1 MKNASPTRVVILSSL
16 VVFIC
21 VLIFEWSGYFIPAL
35 HFPAYDLIIIPIL
48 VFTVSAFIYYTTLEK
63 FIYNKIKLI
72 YKRIH
77 ELKSG
82 NTTIEDGKIKM
93 NRDIF
98 SEVNEDV
105 MDWANNKSSEIARL
119 KKQADYRKE
128 FLGNVSHELKTP
140 IMSIQGYLETL
151 AEGGI
156 HDDRINQAYVEKA
169 LRNVERM
176 VEIIIDLENIS
187 MLESGEFELK
197 PTRFDICL
205 LAKDVFE
212 TFEMQAENRNV
223 KLAIRKGTDRE
234 FFVVGDQNLIR
245 EVLVNLVGNGIKYGK
260 KEGFVEIGFY
270 EMGNQL
276 LVEVSDNGIGIS
288 AEHINRV
295 FERFY
300 RVEKSRTRETGGTGL
315 GLSIVKHILEAH
327 GQTISVTSTPD
338 EGSVFSFTLQR
349 AN

>member
-1 MKNASPTRVVILSSL
+1 MKNASPGRVVILSALS
-16 VVFIC
+16 VFIS
-21 VLIFEWSGYFIPAL
+21 VLILELSGYFIPAL
-35 HFPAYDLIIIPIL
+35 GFPVFHIILIPLIAFVVAAYI
-48 VFTVSAFIYYTTLEK
+48 FYTTLEK

-98 SEVNEDV
+98 EDVNEDV
-105 MDWANNKSSEIARL
+105 KEWADNKSIEIARL

-140 IMSIQGYLETL
+140 IMSMQGYLETL

-156 HDDRINQAYVEKA
+156 HDNRINQQYVEKA

-176 VEIIIDLENIS
+176 VEIITDLENIS

-197 PTRFDICL
+197 KSKFDICML
-205 LAKDVFE
+205 VKDVFE

-223 KLAIRKGTDRE
+223 RLGIKKETDRE
-234 FFVVGDQNLIR
+234 YFVTGDQNLIR
-245 EVLVNLVGNGIKYGK
+245 EVLVNLVGNAIKYGK
-260 KEGFVEIGFY
+260 KDGSVEIGFY
-270 EMGNQL
+270 EMGRQL
-276 LVEVSDNGIGIS
+276 LVEVSDDGIGIS
-288 AEHINRV
+288 PEHINRV

-327 GQTISVTSTPD
+327 GQTISVNSTPGA
-338 EGSVFSFTLQR
+338 GSVFSFTLER
-349 AN
+349 PN

>member
-1 MKNASPTRVVILSSL
+1 MKNASPVRVVIISAFIVLLTL
-16 VVFIC
+16 VLLEVLGFFIQ
-21 VLIFEWSGYFIPAL
+21 AL
-35 HFPAYDLIIIPIL
+35 DFPAYDLIIIPLMGFAASLII
-48 VFTVSAFIYYTTLEK
+48 FNRMLEK

-93 NRDIF
+93 DRDIF

-105 MDWANNKSSEIARL
+105 MDWANNKSKEIARL

-151 AEGGI
+151 AEGGL
-156 HDDRINQAYVEKA
+156 HDERINQTYVEKA

-176 VEIIIDLENIS
+176 VEIITDLENIS

-197 PTRFDICL
+197 ITKFDICL

-223 KLAIRKGTDRE
+223 QLAIKKETDRE
-234 FFVVGDQNLIR
+234 FFVEGDLNLIR
-245 EVLVNLVGNGIKYGK
+245 EVLVNLVGNAIKYGK
-260 KEGFVEIGFY
+260 KEGIVEIGFY
-270 EMGNQL
+270 IMGKQL

-288 AEHINRV
+288 PENLNRV

-315 GLSIVKHILEAH
+315 GLAIVKHILEAH
-327 GQTISVTSTPD
+327 GQTISVTSTLG